1 MVEGMASNLRNL
13 IMAMAGLAAAAEAQD
28 FVYNDFSSVAGL
40 TMLGNAAQSGN
51 LLRVTAASGSQ
62 VGAVY
67 YDQPVRVDTGF
78 DTVFTYSFNSLG
90 SGGADGMT
98 IIFHTDPR
106 GTSAMGSGGGE
117 MGYGA
122 NTTAPSGTAITNS
135 LVLELDTWFS
145 SGEGDLSGNELSL
158 HTNGSGENNNDEQFS
173 LGQIDPGTNLSDG
186 QVHTVRL
193 NYIPGT
199 LEVYLD
205 DLVNPRLSVPY
216 DFGLGGIWV
225 NGGFTGGIGLLSEGR
240 AYVGF
245 TAGTGGAWENH
256 DVLSWSWS
264 SSGGPG
270 TAYCFGDSS
279 SMVCPCGNVSAF
291 GEGCSNS
298 SGAGAMLRSVGTSS
312 VVAADLALTAT
323 QLPAFKPVLFLQ
335 ADTAE
340 NNGMGSPWGDGLRCL
355 GANPLNLQ
363 VVFSDVSGAASTN
376 LNLVSAGNLAAGQG
390 KAFQVWFRD
399 QLGPCSTGRSTSNG
413 LFIQFSP

>member
-1 MVEGMASNLRNL
+1 
-13 IMAMAGLAAAAEAQD
+13 
-28 FVYNDFSSVAGL
+28 
-40 TMLGNAAQSGN
+40 
-51 LLRVTAASGSQ
+51 
-62 VGAVY
+62 
-67 YDQPVRVDTGF
+67 
-78 DTVFTYSFNSLG
+78 
-90 SGGADGMT
+90 
-98 IIFHTDPR
+98 
-106 GTSAMGSGGGE
+106 MGSGGGE

-279 SMVCPCGNVSAF
+279 SMVCPCGNVLCF
-291 GEGCSNS
+291 W
-298 SGAGAMLRSVGTSS
+298 R
-312 VVAADLALTAT
+312 
-323 QLPAFKPVLFLQ
+323 
-335 ADTAE
+335 
-340 NNGMGSPWGDGLRCL
+340 R
-355 GANPLNLQ
+355 
-363 VVFSDVSGAASTN
+363 VF
-376 LNLVSAGNLAAGQG
+376 Q
-390 KAFQVWFRD
+390 
-399 QLGPCSTGRSTSNG
+399 
-413 LFIQFSP
+413 